1 MARLICAGHAS
12 CDLPFTPVDRDV
24 FDKDTHF
31 VKDAKVLTGGDALNS
46 SVSLARMGMG
56 GDVRF
61 VSVVGDDV
69 FGRITTDYL
78 RAHGIATDYIRI
90 DPAAH
95 SLVTVVL
102 IDSFNERHFVCYGDA
117 ARKLTTKD
125 VLSNIGSDTKYLH
138 IGSFMSLDMLE
149 GDNHMEMFRLARE
162 KGIHTSFDVNF
173 DNEGKWIKKV
183 EKGLPYTDLMFASY
197 DEAVALSGLKDPE
210 EMGEFF
216 RKKGVGSFVLKLG
229 AKGCYATDFR
239 NKYFIPTY
247 TDMPVIDTTGAGD
260 AFVAGYLYGL
270 MNGYSMEACCI
281 LGNVQGTLAVGEL
294 GSHSGTGDL
303 DTVRRFIKT
312 HGALTENG
320 AKLMADL

>member
-56 GDVRF
+56 EDIRF

-69 FGRITTDYL
+69 FGKITTDYL
-78 RAHGIATDYIRI
+78 LAHGIATDYIRV

-125 VLSNIGSDTKYLH
+125 VLSNIGEDTKYLH

-149 GDNHMEMFRLARE
+149 GDNHRDMFRFARE

-197 DEAVALSGLKDPE
+197 DEAVALSGLRDPE
-210 EMGEFF
+210 EMGAFF
-216 RKKGVGSFVLKLG
+216 QSKGVGSFVLKLG
-229 AKGCYATDFR
+229 SKGCYATDFKT
-239 NKYFIPTY
+239 KYFIPTY
-247 TDMPVIDTTGAGD
+247 TDMPVVDTTGAGD

-270 MNGYSMEACCI
+270 MNGFSMEACCI

-294 GSHSGTGDL
+294 GSHSGTGDMQA
-303 DTVRRFIKT
+303 VRNFIKK

-320 AKLMADL
+320 AKLLANL